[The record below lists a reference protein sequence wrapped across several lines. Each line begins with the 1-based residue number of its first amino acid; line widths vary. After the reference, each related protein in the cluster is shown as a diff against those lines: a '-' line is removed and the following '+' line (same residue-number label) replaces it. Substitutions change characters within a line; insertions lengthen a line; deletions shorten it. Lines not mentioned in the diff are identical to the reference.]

1 MAKEIV
7 YSAAARLQLLEGVNA
22 VANAVKVTLGP
33 KGRNAVIGKPN
44 GNPIIINDGVSI
56 AKEIELDNEIQ
67 AVGAQLVQDVASK
80 TNDVVGDGT
89 STSTVLAQAI
99 VTEGIKVISAG
110 YNPMEIRQGINIAV
124 EEVKG
129 YIKSIAKPVSTK
141 EEVAQVATI
150 SAGNNEEIGNLI
162 AEAMERVG
170 NEGIITVAESKTNE
184 TTLKVVDG
192 MQFDRGYI
200 SPYFIN
206 NTERSTVELDDPYI
220 LLVGKTL
227 SSLSEVVP
235 ILERVVR
242 DGGGKPVV
250 VIAENVEGEALST
263 MIVNT
268 MRKTLKAV
276 AVPAPEYGE
285 QRINTMKDIAILTG
299 ATYIDPNAGFKLE
312 DLDLN
317 VLGTAKKVTVTKDH
331 TVIVV
336 DAEDEN
342 SKLKEQVTMLKSKLS
357 LKTYS
362 SDYEKQQLQERLA
375 RLDGGVAVI
384 AVGAGSEVEMKEKK
398 LRIEDALNAT
408 RAAVL
413 EGVVPGGGATLAHIT
428 AKLNTKKF
436 DSEDVKVGYA
446 IVKKSLE
453 APLVQIANNAG
464 VKGDV
469 IAEKIKSTNDFNKG
483 YDALKGKY
491 VDMFKAGIID
501 PAKVTR
507 SALENAANISAS
519 LLTTEVAIVPKKE
532 QPQGINIT
540 PQMLPM

>member
-33 KGRNAVIGKPN
+33 KGRNAVIGKVN
-44 GNPIIINDGVSI
+44 GNPMIINDGVSI
-56 AKEIELDNEIQ
+56 AKEIEMDNEIQ

-124 EEVKG
+124 DEVKD
-129 YIKSIAKPVSTK
+129 YIKAIAKPVSTK
-141 EEVAQVATI
+141 EEIAQVATI

-162 AEAMERVG
+162 AEAMEKVG

-206 NTERSTVELDDPYI
+206 NAERSTVELDDALI

-227 SSLSEVVP
+227 SSLSEIVP
-235 ILERVVR
+235 ILEKVARE
-242 DGGGKPVV
+242 GKPIV

-263 MIVNT
+263 LIVNT

-276 AVPAPEYGE
+276 AIPAPEYGE
-285 QRINTMKDIAILTG
+285 QRINTMKDIAVLTG
-299 ATYIDPNAGFKLE
+299 AAYIDPNAGFKLE
-312 DLDLN
+312 DIDLKQ
-317 VLGTAKKVTVTKDH
+317 LGTAKKVTVTKDH

-336 DAEDEN
+336 DSEGTEN
-342 SKLKEQVTMLKSKLS
+342 PALKEQVTALKAKLT

-362 SDYEKQQLQERLA
+362 SDYERQHLQERLA

-413 EGVVPGGGATLAHIT
+413 EGVVPGGGATLAHISS
-428 AKLNTKKF
+428 KLNTKKF
-436 DSEDVKVGYA
+436 DSEDVKVGYT

-491 VDMFKAGIID
+491 VDMIEAGIID

-540 PQMLPM
+540 PQMLSM

>member
-33 KGRNAVIGKPN
+33 KGRNAVIGRVN
-44 GNPIIINDGVSI
+44 GNPMIINDGVSI
-56 AKEIELDNEIQ
+56 AKEIEMDNEIQ

-124 EEVKG
+124 DEVKD
-129 YIKSIAKPVSTK
+129 YIKAIAKPVSTK
-141 EEVAQVATI
+141 EEIAQVATI

-162 AEAMERVG
+162 AEAMEKVG

-206 NTERSTVELDDPYI
+206 NAERSTVELDDALI

-227 SSLSEVVP
+227 SSLSEIVP
-235 ILERVVR
+235 ILEKVARE
-242 DGGGKPVV
+242 GKPIV

-263 MIVNT
+263 LIVNT

-276 AVPAPEYGE
+276 AIPAPEYGE
-285 QRINTMKDIAILTG
+285 QRINTMKDIAVLTG
-299 ATYIDPNAGFKLE
+299 AAYIDPNAGFKLE
-312 DLDLN
+312 DIDLKQ
-317 VLGTAKKVTVTKDH
+317 LGTAKKVTVTKDH

-336 DAEDEN
+336 DSEGTEN
-342 SKLKEQVTMLKSKLS
+342 PALKEQVTALKAKLT

-362 SDYEKQQLQERLA
+362 SDYERQHLQERLA

-413 EGVVPGGGATLAHIT
+413 EGVVPGGGATLAHISS
-428 AKLNTKKF
+428 KLNTKKF
-436 DSEDVKVGYA
+436 DSEDVKVGYT

-491 VDMFKAGIID
+491 VDMIEAGIID

-540 PQMLPM
+540 PQMLSM